1 MVAFHFT
8 FIQFSLRQ
16 RNFVKRPCPRVKFLS
31 ITVYGHLTASV
42 LWGKGS
48 ASHQLIV
55 WHCLISVLFLAV
67 IAIHCEHS
75 VLLDIVSI
83 QLSYFTRMGLLVKC
97 GLAAL
102 RRHLALPPYESSIR
116 VLKVREFV
124 NSIFP
129 SKFSTDRLFYSTN
142 HRRGPSIM
150 RSRDLFWPIS
160 DLTVAVT
167 SFYYSR
173 LEAIGR

>member
-1 MVAFHFT
+1 MQACGIPWGHGIRKQPVNVATGGLHSFL
-8 FIQFSLRQ
+8 FILFSFRFSQRLR
-16 RNFVKRPCPRVKFLS
+16 NCSKRPCLHVKFLS
-31 ITVYGHLTASV
+31 IPVYGHLTASV

-75 VLLDIVSI
+75 VLLDIVGI
-83 QLSYFTRMGLLVKC
+83 QLSYLTRMGLLVKC

-129 SKFSTDRLFYSTN
+129 VY
-142 HRRGPSIM
+142 I
-150 RSRDLFWPIS
+150 
-160 DLTVAVT
+160 
-167 SFYYSR
+167 
-173 LEAIGR
+173 

>member
-1 MVAFHFT
+1 MSSFYLLPFT
-8 FIQFSLRQ
+8 VTSQHQ
-16 RNFVKRPCPRVKFLS
+16 Y
-31 ITVYGHLTASV
+31 YGEREVRRTNWSFD
-42 LWGKGS
+42 
-48 ASHQLIV
+48 IV
-55 WHCLISVLFLAV
+55 LISVLFLAV

-124 NSIFP
+124 NSFFP
-129 SKFSTDRLFYSTN
+129 SIFSTDRLFYSTN

-160 DLTVAVT
+160 DLSVAVT

>member
-1 MVAFHFT
+1 MSPCQVSIYYRSRPPHSISIMGKGKCVAPIDRLTLFDIC
-8 FIQFSLRQ
+8 FISCSDCHSLRAFSTARYSQ
-16 RNFVKRPCPRVKFLS
+16 HFRQHFL
-31 ITVYGHLTASV
+31 
-42 LWGKGS
+42 
-48 ASHQLIV
+48 
-55 WHCLISVLFLAV
+55 
-67 IAIHCEHS
+67 
-75 VLLDIVSI
+75 
-83 QLSYFTRMGLLVKC
+83 MGLC

-124 NSIFP
+124 NSFFP
-129 SKFSTDRLFYSTN
+129 SIFSTDRLFYSTN

-160 DLTVAVT
+160 DLSVAVT

>member
-1 MVAFHFT
+1 MQACGIPWGHGIRKQPVNVATGGLHSFLSFSFHFS
-8 FIQFSLRQ
+8 FHNDYENCSR
-16 RNFVKRPCPRVKFLS
+16 RPCLHVKFLS

-129 SKFSTDRLFYSTN
+129 VY
-142 HRRGPSIM
+142 I
-150 RSRDLFWPIS
+150 
-160 DLTVAVT
+160 
-167 SFYYSR
+167 
-173 LEAIGR
+173 